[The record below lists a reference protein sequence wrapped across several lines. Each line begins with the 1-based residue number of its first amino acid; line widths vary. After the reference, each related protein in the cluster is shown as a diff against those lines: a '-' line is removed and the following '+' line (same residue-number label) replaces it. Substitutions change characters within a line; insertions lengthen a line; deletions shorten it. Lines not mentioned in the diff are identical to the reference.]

1 MFGTVFYLI
10 LFISVLIIFIG
21 NFTKK
26 PIFLLGIVLLIAY
39 FPVYGILKLLNWLGS
54 GNGYPAIANEFIY
67 IFKFLLVHIKVISI
81 SSALI
86 LIFTLCMCPIVFS
99 KIKIIKYY
107 K

>member
-1 MFGTVFYLI
+1 MFGTIFYLI

-26 PIFLLGIVLLIAY
+26 PIFVLGVLLLISY
-39 FPVYGILKLLNWLGS
+39 FPVYGILKLVNWAKTAIGS
-54 GNGYPAIANEFIY
+54 QTIANQFIY
-67 IFKFLLVHIKVISI
+67 MFKFLLAHIKVISI

-86 LIFTLCMCPIVFS
+86 LIFVLCMCPIVFS
-99 KIKIIKYY
+99 KIKIVKYY

>member
-1 MFGTVFYLI
+1 MFGTIFYLI

-26 PIFLLGIVLLIAY
+26 PIFLLGVVLLVSY
-39 FPVYGILKLLNWLGS
+39 FPVYGIFKFLNWAGS
-54 GNGYPAIANEFIY
+54 NKGSQSITNEFIY
-67 IFKFLLVHIKVISI
+67 IFNFLLVHIKVISI

-86 LIFTLCMCPIVFS
+86 LIFVLCMCPILYS
-99 KIKIIKYY
+99 KIKIVKYY